1 MAPADSPLTSRA
13 FSSFA
18 VDAHSALYETA
29 PAYVTDQ
36 PSFLNAAALVRV
48 RDASHPMANDPVLL
62 LDRLKRVEK
71 ELGRE
76 EGGVRFGPRPID
88 LDIIFHRNG
97 THGCERLEVPHPRYH
112 ERPFV
117 LAPLADLAANHS
129 SSNHRP
135 SFASS
140 SPSPEKNT
148 GLHRGDDDA
157 GTRGGYGGGL
167 RTWADPIGAG
177 LATAARLW
185 AGSGGEVN
193 VNAAAGSGATPIR
206 RVMPIGGGVNGRP
219 SGRLWSWGDRTNVMA
234 ILNVTPDSFSD
245 GGALMMD
252 RYDDRHDPAVNV
264 AAALAAARRAIE
276 SGADFLDV
284 GGQSTRPGASR
295 VSANEEA
302 ARVVPVVEALAAML
316 VAEYP
321 DREVYL
327 SVDTFYGDVAESAA
341 SAGADVI
348 NDVSGGTIDRTMH
361 ARVANLPRPLPYVAM
376 HSRGDPTTMQ
386 LPENT
391 RYATGDVCAEI
402 ARESVINAN
411 RAVRAGIEPWRLWT
425 DPGLGF
431 AKTKEGNWDVLRG
444 LGRIRERMG
453 GALARAPQLVGASRK
468 GFLGDVLGDSGRRRD
483 ESPVRSPRDRDV
495 ASAAAAVAA
504 VAGGA
509 DVVRVHDVRATV
521 DAVRVADA
529 VWRSRRGDAD

>member
-1 MAPADSPLTSRA
+1 M
-13 FSSFA
+13 
-18 VDAHSALYETA
+18 DAHSALYETA

-48 RDASHPMANDPVLL
+48 RDASHPMANDPLLL

-88 LDIIFHRNG
+88 LDIIFHRRG

-117 LAPLADLAANHS
+117 LAPLADLAAE
-129 SSNHRP
+129 SNRANLA
-135 SFASS
+135 SLASS
-140 SPSPEKNT
+140 SSSS
-148 GLHRGDDDA
+148 GLHRGDADA
-157 GTRGGYGGGL
+157 GTRGVGGGL

-185 AGSGGEVN
+185 AGAGGEAN
-193 VNAAAGSGATPIR
+193 VNASRGDLR
-206 RVMPIGGGVNGRP
+206 RVMPIGGGTAGRP
-219 SGRLWSWGDRTNVMA
+219 ERLWSWGDRTNVMA

-245 GGALMMD
+245 GGALM
-252 RYDDRHDPAVNV
+252 DPGRAEGGAGQAEFSGNNVDV
-264 AAALAAARRAIE
+264 AAALAVARLAVE

-295 VSANEEA
+295 VSAREEA
-302 ARVVPVVEALAAML
+302 ARVVPVVKALAAML

-321 DREVYL
+321 DREVYV
-327 SVDTFYGDVAESAA
+327 SADTFYGEVAAA
-341 SAGADVI
+341 CAAAGADVV
-348 NDVSGGTIDRTMH
+348 NDVSGGTIDPTMH

-376 HSRGDPTTMQ
+376 HSRGDPSTMQ

-391 RYATGDVCAEI
+391 RYASGDVCAEI
-402 ARESVINAN
+402 ASESALNAM

-431 AKTKEGNWDVLRG
+431 AKTREGNWDVLRG

-468 GFLGDVLGDSGRRRD
+468 GFLGDVLARENSAG
-483 ESPVRSPRDRDV
+483 RDRDV

-509 DVVRVHDVRATV
+509 DVVRVHDVGMTV
-521 DAVRVADA
+521 DALRVADA
-529 VWRSRRGDAD
+529 VWRSRRDDAD

>member
-1 MAPADSPLTSRA
+1 M
-13 FSSFA
+13 
-18 VDAHSALYETA
+18 DAHSALYETA

-48 RDASHPMANDPVLL
+48 RDASHPMANDPLLL

-88 LDIIFHRNG
+88 LDIIFHRSG
-97 THGCERLEVPHPRYH
+97 THGCGRLEVPHPRYH

-117 LAPLADLAANHS
+117 LAPLADLAAE
-129 SSNHRP
+129 SNRANLA
-135 SFASS
+135 SLASS
-140 SPSPEKNT
+140 SSSSS
-148 GLHRGDDDA
+148 GLHRGDADA
-157 GTRGGYGGGL
+157 GTRGVGGGL

-185 AGSGGEVN
+185 AGAGGEAN
-193 VNAAAGSGATPIR
+193 VNASGGDLR

-219 SGRLWSWGDRTNVMA
+219 ERLWSWGDRTNVMA

-245 GGALMMD
+245 GGALMD
-252 RYDDRHDPAVNV
+252 PGGGHDGDAGRGANVAANVNV
-264 AAALAAARRAIE
+264 AKVLMAARRAVE

-316 VAEYP
+316 VTEYP
-321 DREVYL
+321 HRPVYL
-327 SVDTFYGDVAESAA
+327 SVDTFYGEVAARAA
-341 SAGADVI
+341 AAGADVV

-376 HSRGDPTTMQ
+376 HSRGDPSTMQ

-391 RYATGDVCAEI
+391 RYASGDVCAEI
-402 ARESVINAN
+402 ASESALNAM

-431 AKTKEGNWDVLRG
+431 AKTREGNWAVLRG

-468 GFLGDVLGDSGRRRD
+468 GFLGDVLAR
-483 ESPVRSPRDRDV
+483 ESSAGRDRDV

-509 DVVRVHDVRATV
+509 DVVRVHDVGMTV
-521 DAVRVADA
+521 DALRVADA
-529 VWRSRRGDAD
+529 VWRSRRDDAD

>member
-1 MAPADSPLTSRA
+1 M
-13 FSSFA
+13 
-18 VDAHSALYETA
+18 DAHSALYETA

-88 LDIIFHRNG
+88 LDIIFHRSG
-97 THGCERLEVPHPRYH
+97 THECERLEVPHPRYH

-117 LAPLADLAANHS
+117 LAPLADLAASS
-129 SSNHRP
+129 SSNR
-135 SFASS
+135 ANLATSS
-140 SPSPEKNT
+140 SS
-148 GLHRGDDDA
+148 GLHRGDADA
-157 GTRGGYGGGL
+157 GTRGVGGGL

-177 LATAARLW
+177 LTTAARLW
-185 AGSGGEVN
+185 AGAGGEAN
-193 VNAAAGSGATPIR
+193 VNASRGDLR
-206 RVMPIGGGVNGRP
+206 RVMPIGGGTAGRP
-219 SGRLWSWGDRTNVMA
+219 ERLWSWGDRTNVMA

-245 GGALMMD
+245 GGALMD
-252 RYDDRHDPAVNV
+252 PGGGHDGDAGRGANVAANVNV
-264 AAALAAARRAIE
+264 AKVLMAARRAVE

-316 VAEYP
+316 VTEYP

-327 SVDTFYGDVAESAA
+327 SVDTFYGEVAAA
-341 SAGADVI
+341 SCAAGADVV

-376 HSRGDPTTMQ
+376 HSRGDPSTMQ

-391 RYATGDVCAEI
+391 RYASGDVCAEI
-402 ARESVINAN
+402 ASESALNAM

-431 AKTKEGNWDVLRG
+431 AKTREGNWDVLRG

-495 ASAAAAVAA
+495 ASAAAAAAA

-509 DVVRVHDVRATV
+509 DVVRVHDVRMTV
-521 DAVRVADA
+521 AAVRVADA

>member
-1 MAPADSPLTSRA
+1 M
-13 FSSFA
+13 
-18 VDAHSALYETA
+18 DAHSALYETA

-88 LDIIFHRNG
+88 LDIIFHRSG
-97 THGCERLEVPHPRYH
+97 THECERLEVPHPRYH

-117 LAPLADLAANHS
+117 LAPLADLAASS
-129 SSNHRP
+129 SSNRANLAT
-135 SFASS
+135 SSSTEASS
-140 SPSPEKNT
+140 
-148 GLHRGDDDA
+148 GLHRGDADA
-157 GTRGGYGGGL
+157 GTRGVGGGL

-177 LATAARLW
+177 LTTAARLW
-185 AGSGGEVN
+185 AGAGGEAN
-193 VNAAAGSGATPIR
+193 VNASGGDLR
-206 RVMPIGGGVNGRP
+206 RVMPIGGGAGGRP
-219 SGRLWSWGDRTNVMA
+219 ERLWSWGDRTNVMA

-245 GGALMMD
+245 GGALM
-252 RYDDRHDPAVNV
+252 DPGRAEGGAGQAEFSGNVVDV
-264 AAALAAARRAIE
+264 AAALAAARLAVE

-295 VSANEEA
+295 VSAREEA
-302 ARVVPVVEALAAML
+302 ARVVPVVKALAAML

-321 DREVYL
+321 DREVYV
-327 SVDTFYGDVAESAA
+327 SADTFYGEVAAA
-341 SAGADVI
+341 CAAAGADVV
-348 NDVSGGTIDRTMH
+348 NDVSGGTIDPTMH

-376 HSRGDPTTMQ
+376 HSRGDPSTMQ

-391 RYATGDVCAEI
+391 RYASGDVCAEI
-402 ARESVINAN
+402 ASESASNAFK
-411 RAVRAGIEPWRLWT
+411 AVRAGIEPWRLWT

-431 AKTKEGNWDVLRG
+431 AKTREGNWDVLRG

-468 GFLGDVLGDSGRRRD
+468 GFLGDVIGR
-483 ESPVRSPRDRDV
+483 ESAPRERDV
-495 ASAAAAVAA
+495 ASAAAAAAA

-509 DVVRVHDVRATV
+509 DVVRVHDVRMTV

>member
-1 MAPADSPLTSRA
+1 M
-13 FSSFA
+13 
-18 VDAHSALYETA
+18 DAHSALYETA

-88 LDIIFHRNG
+88 LDIIFHRSG
-97 THGCERLEVPHPRYH
+97 THGSERLEVPHPRYH

-117 LAPLADLAANHS
+117 LAPLADLAPS
-129 SSNHRP
+129 SSTE
-135 SFASS
+135 ASS
-140 SPSPEKNT
+140 
-148 GLHRGDDDA
+148 GLHRGDADA
-157 GTRGGYGGGL
+157 GTRGVGGGL

-185 AGSGGEVN
+185 AGAGGEAN
-193 VNAAAGSGATPIR
+193 VNASGGDLR
-206 RVMPIGGGVNGRP
+206 RVMPIGGGAGGRP
-219 SGRLWSWGDRTNVMA
+219 ERLWSWGHRTNVMA

-245 GGALMMD
+245 GGALMNPNPNPK
-252 RYDDRHDPAVNV
+252 DDVDV
-264 AAALAAARRAIE
+264 AAALAAARRAVE

-284 GGQSTRPGASR
+284 GGQSTRPGATR
-295 VSANEEA
+295 VSAREEA
-302 ARVVPVVEALAAML
+302 ARVVPVVRALAAML

-327 SVDTFYGDVAESAA
+327 SADTFYGEVAAA
-341 SAGADVI
+341 CAAAGADVV
-348 NDVSGGTIDRTMH
+348 NDVSGGTIDPTMH

-376 HSRGDPTTMQ
+376 HSRGDPSTMQ

-391 RYATGDVCAEI
+391 RYASGDVCAEI
-402 ARESVINAN
+402 ASESASSAFK
-411 RAVRAGIEPWRLWT
+411 AVRAGIEPWRLWT

-431 AKTKEGNWDVLRG
+431 AKTREGNWDVLRG

-453 GALARAPQLVGASRK
+453 GALARAPQLAGASRK
-468 GFLGDVLGDSGRRRD
+468 GFLGDVIRRESAPRERD
-483 ESPVRSPRDRDV
+483 A

-509 DVVRVHDVRATV
+509 DVVRVHDVRTTV

-529 VWRSRRGDAD
+529 VWRRRRGDAD